1 MLVVINMDEILYP
14 DNLHPS
20 DDSSSTRK
28 HRHPDAPNIQYD
40 PLRFWSAATHAFG
53 DILSVMGTLLL
64 LIRASAL
71 NRSPLHW
78 FSFLLYCC
86 SMITLYVSS
95 TLYHC
100 IRCNSKGRTAF
111 RKLDHASI
119 YFLIAGTYTP
129 VCLIA
134 LRGTIG
140 WLMFITIWLLA
151 ITGFMQTLFWIN
163 APRQITAGIYIVM
176 GWLAITAI
184 YPLSMQLSFEGLLWL
199 LLGGVLYTVG
209 GVFYALKWP
218 GRNNPKFGFHEIF
231 HVLIILGSICHFL
244 LMYRIIVHL

>member
-1 MLVVINMDEILYP
+1 MNMDETLYP
-14 DNLHPS
+14 DDLHPS
-20 DDSSSTRK
+20 NHSSDMRRC
-28 HRHPDAPNIQYD
+28 RHAKAPPLQYD
-40 PLRFWSAATHAFG
+40 PLRFWSAVTHGFG
-53 DILSVMGTLLL
+53 VLLSVIGTLLL
-64 LIRASAL
+64 LARASAL
-71 NRSPLHW
+71 DCSPLHR
-78 FSFLLYCC
+78 FTFLLYGC
-86 SMITLYVSS
+86 SMITLYTAS

-100 IRCNSKGRTAF
+100 IRCGNKGRTAF

-151 ITGFMQTLFWIN
+151 IIGFMQTLFWIN
-163 APRQITAGIYIVM
+163 APRQITAGIYIIM

-199 LLGGVLYTVG
+199 LLGGVIYTIG

-218 GRNNPKFGFHEIF
+218 GRNNPRFGFHEIF
-231 HVLIILGSICHFL
+231 HVLIVLGSVCHFL
-244 LMYRIIVHL
+244 LMYRIIVCL

>member
-1 MLVVINMDEILYP
+1 MVIKMDEILFP
-14 DNLHPS
+14 DNLHNQS
-20 DDSSSTRK
+20 HSSGTRRRRRVK
-28 HRHPDAPNIQYD
+28 ASKVQYN
-40 PLRFWSAATHAFG
+40 PLRFWSAATHGFG
-53 DILSVMGTLLL
+53 ALLGIAGTLLL
-64 LIRASAL
+64 LNRAAAFGCSA
-71 NRSPLHW
+71 RHV
-78 FSFLLYCC
+78 FSFLLYGC
-86 SMITLYVSS
+86 SMITLYTAS

-100 IRCNSKGRTAF
+100 IRCGSKGRAAF

-134 LRGTIG
+134 LRGSVG
-140 WLMFITIWLLA
+140 WIMFITIWLLA
-151 ITGFMQTLFWIN
+151 IIGLMQTLFWIN

-199 LLGGVLYTVG
+199 LLGGVIYTVG

-218 GRNNPKFGFHEIF
+218 GRNNPRFGFHEIF
-231 HVLIILGSICHFL
+231 HVLIVLGSVCHFL
-244 LMYRIIVHL
+244 LMYRIIVYL